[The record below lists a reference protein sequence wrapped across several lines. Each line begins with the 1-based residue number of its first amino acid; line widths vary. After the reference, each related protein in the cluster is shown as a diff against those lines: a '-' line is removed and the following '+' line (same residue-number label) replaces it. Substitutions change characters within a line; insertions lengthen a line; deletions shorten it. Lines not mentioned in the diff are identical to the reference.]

1 MQIQGTEKSLDKWSN
16 IETAK
21 IDFDEDTK
29 SIRKFAFLYK

>member
-1 MQIQGTEKSLDKWSN
+1 MQIQGTEKSIDKWSN

-21 IDFDEDTK
+21 IDFDTK